1 MTMIILEK
9 ALNKQYKYLLRWM
22 WKWDKNFFKDFFP
35 SLLKN
40 KTSIMSKLS
49 LKDKKRAKK
58 ICERNTHFLAK
69 ESFTPFPKKIEKQC
83 VALVWE
89 VTDDDYVCI
98 DEVDIAKPTAK
109 LMEWIHK
116 VRDWSSWCIV
126 KGFMYHWVSVKGIP
140 IIMEQE
146 DLYNKFKW
154 EYFVRVIN
162 KAVKYT
168 KWKWTYIFDAAYDI
182 ASYFEFLNS
191 KNITYIIRAKKTRWY
206 FDVKTQKKLKLK
218 EFEDWIFEVKIPN
231 VEQSMYLHI
240 QTNKGYEQP
249 MRVIS
254 NSKKIDTDEY
264 KKRWE
269 IETIFKTMKQEFKM
283 EKIQAGSLQ
292 VLNNMVSIIML
303 AVALSKSIYDVNS
316 DFKWTT
322 LFQSAT
328 SFTNRF
334 KAYARLKSLTMN
346 KNSIIWF
353 ISTTIDWMYKNW
365 RKRKKKTIN
374 RNHWEK
380 AQLKLFTMVNLE
392 KTGEI

>member
-1 MTMIILEK
+1 MIILEK

-22 WKWDKNFFKDFFP
+22 WKWDKHFFKDFFP

-49 LKDKKRAKK
+49 LNPKQRAKK
-58 ICERNTHFLAK
+58 VCERNRHFLAK
-69 ESFTPFPKKIEKQC
+69 ESFAPFPQKIEKQC

-89 VTDDDYVCI
+89 VTNDDYVCI

-109 LMEWIHK
+109 LMEGIHK
-116 VRDWSSWCIV
+116 VRDWSSWKIV
-126 KGFMYHWVSVKGIP
+126 RWFMYHWVSVKGIP

-154 EYFVRVIN
+154 EYFVKVIN

-168 KWKWTYIFDAAYDI
+168 KEKGTYIFDAAYDI

-206 FDVKTQKKLKLK
+206 FDVKAQQKLKLK
-218 EFEDWIFEVKIPN
+218 EFKDWIFEVKIPN
-231 VEQSMYLHI
+231 VEKNMYLHI
-240 QTNKGYEQP
+240 QTNDGYEQP
-249 MRVIS
+249 IRIIS
-254 NSKKIDTDEY
+254 NSKNIDTDEY

-269 IETIFKTMKQEFKM
+269 IETIFKTMKQEFQM

-316 DFKWTT
+316 DFKGMTF
-322 LFQSAT
+322 FQCWT

-334 KAYARLKSLTMN
+334 KKYAHHKWLTMN

-353 ISTTIDWMYKNW
+353 ISVTIKGMYRNSRK
-365 RKRKKKTIN
+365 KRKKVIN
-374 RNHWEK
+374 RNPWEK
-380 AQLKLFTMVNLE
+380 AQLKLFTMVSLE